1 MLFSIWVDADSC
13 PTDVRELLVRFV
25 VRLKIPCNFVANRQI
40 PIPQYSKKTNLI
52 TMVITDNSEGS
63 ADDYIVSHVEP
74 NDLVV
79 TRDIPLAARLIEK
92 QITTINDRGK
102 LFTSE
107 SIREDLSIRNFNYH
121 LFTMGIQSDKTNKF
135 NKKNL
140 NDFANC
146 LDRELQKKINN
157 KIQNNQ

>member
-107 SIREDLSIRNFNYH
+107 SIREDLSIRNFNYQ
-121 LFTMGIQSDKTNKF
+121 LFTMVIQSDKTSKF

-146 LDRELQKKINN
+146 LDRELQKKI
-157 KIQNNQ
+157 KQ

>member
-13 PTDVRELLVRFV
+13 PTNVRELLVRFV

-40 PIPQYSKKTNLI
+40 PLPQTKLI
-52 TMVITDNSEGS
+52 TMIITENSEGS

-92 QITTINDRGK
+92 KITTINDRGK
-102 LFTSE
+102 VFSAE
-107 SIREDLSIRNFNYH
+107 SIREDLSIRNFNYQ
-121 LFTMGIQSDKTNKF
+121 LFTMGIQSDKTSKF

-146 LDRELQKKINN
+146 LDRELQKKI
-157 KIQNNQ
+157 KQ

>member
-79 TRDIPLAARLIEK
+79 TRDIPLAARLIDK

-107 SIREDLSIRNFNYH
+107 SIREDLSIRNFNYQ
-121 LFTMGIQSDKTNKF
+121 LFTMGVQSDKTNKF
-135 NKKNL
+135 NKKGL
-140 NDFANC
+140 LSFH
-146 LDRELQKKINN
+146 RQ
-157 KIQNNQ
+157 QSF

>member
-13 PTDVRELLVRFV
+13 PTDVRELIVRFV

-40 PIPQYSKKTNLI
+40 PLPQYSKKTNLI
-52 TMVITDNSEGS
+52 TMIITDNSEGS
-63 ADDYIVSHVEP
+63 ADDFIVSNVEP
-74 NDLVV
+74 NDLVI

-92 QITTINDRGK
+92 KITTINDRGK

-107 SIREDLSIRNFNYH
+107 SIREDLSIRNFNYQ
-121 LFTMGIQSDKTNKF
+121 LFTMGIQLDKTNKF

-146 LDRELQKKINN
+146 FDKEIQKKI
-157 KIQNNQ
+157 KQ

>member
-13 PTDVRELLVRFV
+13 PTDVRELIVRFV

-40 PIPQYSKKTNLI
+40 PLPQYSKKTNLI
-52 TMVITDNSEGS
+52 TMIITDNSEGS
-63 ADDYIVSHVEP
+63 ADDFIVSNVEP
-74 NDLVV
+74 NDLVI

-92 QITTINDRGK
+92 KITTINDRGK

-107 SIREDLSIRNFNYH
+107 SIREDLSIRNFNYQ
-121 LFTMGIQSDKTNKF
+121 LFTMGIQLDKTNKF

-146 LDRELQKKINN
+146 FDREIQKKI
-157 KIQNNQ
+157 KQ

>member
-13 PTDVRELLVRFV
+13 PTDVRELIVRFV

-40 PIPQYSKKTNLI
+40 PLPQYSKKTNLI
-52 TMVITDNSEGS
+52 TMIITDNSEGS
-63 ADDYIVSHVEP
+63 ADDYIVSNVEP
-74 NDLVV
+74 NDLVI

-92 QITTINDRGK
+92 KITTINDRGK

-107 SIREDLSIRNFNYH
+107 SIREDLSIRNFNYQ
-121 LFTMGIQSDKTNKF
+121 LFTMGIQLDKTNKF

-146 LDRELQKKINN
+146 FDREIQKKI
-157 KIQNNQ
+157 KQ

>member
-13 PTDVRELLVRFV
+13 PTDVRELIVRFV

-40 PIPQYSKKTNLI
+40 PLPQYSKKTNLI
-52 TMVITDNSEGS
+52 TMIITDNSEGS
-63 ADDYIVSHVEP
+63 ADDYIVSNVEP
-74 NDLVV
+74 NDLVI

-92 QITTINDRGK
+92 KIITINDRGK

-107 SIREDLSIRNFNYH
+107 TIREDLSIRNFNYQ
-121 LFTMGIQSDKTNKF
+121 LFTMGIQLDKTNKF

-146 LDRELQKKINN
+146 FDREIQKKI
-157 KIQNNQ
+157 KQ

>member
-13 PTDVRELLVRFV
+13 PTDVRELIVRFI

-40 PIPQYSKKTNLI
+40 PLPQYSKKTNLI
-52 TMVITDNSEGS
+52 TMIITDNSEGS
-63 ADDYIVSHVEP
+63 ADDYIVSNVEP
-74 NDLVV
+74 NDLVI

-92 QITTINDRGK
+92 KITTINDRGK

-107 SIREDLSIRNFNYH
+107 SIREDLSIRNFNYQ
-121 LFTMGIQSDKTNKF
+121 LFTMGIQLDKTNKF

-146 LDRELQKKINN
+146 FDREIQKKI
-157 KIQNNQ
+157 KQ

>member
-13 PTDVRELLVRFV
+13 PTDVRELIVRFI

-40 PIPQYSKKTNLI
+40 PLPQYSKKTNLI
-52 TMVITDNSEGS
+52 TMIITDNSEGS
-63 ADDYIVSHVEP
+63 ADDFIVSNVEP
-74 NDLVV
+74 NDLVI

-92 QITTINDRGK
+92 KITTINDRGK

-107 SIREDLSIRNFNYH
+107 SIREDLSIRNFNYQ
-121 LFTMGIQSDKTNKF
+121 LFTMGIQLDKANKF

-146 LDRELQKKINN
+146 FDREIQKKI
-157 KIQNNQ
+157 KQ

>member
-13 PTDVRELLVRFV
+13 PTDVRELIVRFV

-40 PIPQYSKKTNLI
+40 PLHQYSKKTNLI
-52 TMVITDNSEGS
+52 TMIITDNSEGS
-63 ADDYIVSHVEP
+63 ADDFIVSNVEP
-74 NDLVV
+74 NDLVI

-92 QITTINDRGK
+92 KITTINDRGK

-107 SIREDLSIRNFNYH
+107 SIREDLSIRNFNYQ
-121 LFTMGIQSDKTNKF
+121 LFTMGIQLDKTNKF

-146 LDRELQKKINN
+146 FDREIQKKI
-157 KIQNNQ
+157 KQ

>member
-13 PTDVRELLVRFV
+13 PTDVRELIVRFV

-40 PIPQYSKKTNLI
+40 PLPQYSKKTNLI
-52 TMVITDNSEGS
+52 TMIITDNSEGS
-63 ADDYIVSHVEP
+63 ADDYIVSNVEP
-74 NDLVV
+74 NDLVI

-92 QITTINDRGK
+92 KIITINDRGK

-107 SIREDLSIRNFNYH
+107 SIREDLSIRNFNYQ
-121 LFTMGIQSDKTNKF
+121 LFTMGIQLDKTNKF

-146 LDRELQKKINN
+146 FDREIQKKI
-157 KIQNNQ
+157 KQ

>member
-79 TRDIPLAARLIEK
+79 TRDIPLAARLVDK

-107 SIREDLSIRNFNYH
+107 SIREDLSIRNFNYQ
-121 LFTMGIQSDKTNKF
+121 LFTMGVQSDKTNKF

-146 LDRELQKKINN
+146 LDRELQKKI
-157 KIQNNQ
+157 KQ

>member
-13 PTDVRELLVRFV
+13 PTDVRELIVRFV

-40 PIPQYSKKTNLI
+40 PLPQYSKKTNLI
-52 TMVITDNSEGS
+52 TMIITDNSEGS
-63 ADDYIVSHVEP
+63 ADDYIVSNVEP
-74 NDLVV
+74 NDLVI

-92 QITTINDRGK
+92 KIITINDRGK

-107 SIREDLSIRNFNYH
+107 SICEDLSIRNFNYQ
-121 LFTMGIQSDKTNKF
+121 LFTMGIQLDKTNKF

-146 LDRELQKKINN
+146 FDREIQKKI
-157 KIQNNQ
+157 KQ

>member
-13 PTDVRELLVRFV
+13 PTDVRELIVRFV

-40 PIPQYSKKTNLI
+40 PLPQYSKKTNLI
-52 TMVITDNSEGS
+52 AMIITDNSEGS
-63 ADDYIVSHVEP
+63 ADDYIVSNVEP
-74 NDLVV
+74 NDLVI

-92 QITTINDRGK
+92 KIITINDRGK

-107 SIREDLSIRNFNYH
+107 SIREDLSIRNFNYQ
-121 LFTMGIQSDKTNKF
+121 LFTMGIQLDKTNKF

-146 LDRELQKKINN
+146 FDREIQKKI
-157 KIQNNQ
+157 KQ

>member
-107 SIREDLSIRNFNYH
+107 SIREDLSIRNFNYQ
-121 LFTMGIQSDKTNKF
+121 LFTMGIQSDKTSKF

-146 LDRELQKKINN
+146 LDRELQKKI
-157 KIQNNQ
+157 KQ

>member
-13 PTDVRELLVRFV
+13 PTDVRELIVRFV

-40 PIPQYSKKTNLI
+40 PLPQYSKKTNLI
-52 TMVITDNSEGS
+52 TMIITDNSEGS
-63 ADDYIVSHVEP
+63 ADDFIVSNVEP
-74 NDLVV
+74 NDLVI

-92 QITTINDRGK
+92 KIITINDRGK

-107 SIREDLSIRNFNYH
+107 SIREDLSIRNFNYQ
-121 LFTMGIQSDKTNKF
+121 LFTMGIQLDKTNKF

-146 LDRELQKKINN
+146 FDREIQKKI
-157 KIQNNQ
+157 KQ

>member
-13 PTDVRELLVRFV
+13 PTDVRELIVRFI

-40 PIPQYSKKTNLI
+40 PLPQYSKKTNLI
-52 TMVITDNSEGS
+52 TMIITDNSEGS
-63 ADDYIVSHVEP
+63 ADDFIVSNVEP
-74 NDLVV
+74 NDLVI

-92 QITTINDRGK
+92 KITTINDRGK

-107 SIREDLSIRNFNYH
+107 SIREDLSIRNFNYQ
-121 LFTMGIQSDKTNKF
+121 LFTMGIQLDKTNKF

-146 LDRELQKKINN
+146 FDREIQKKI
-157 KIQNNQ
+157 KQ